1 MKTLEQTFCEQRGD
15 RWRVLHES
23 DAKLKD
29 VVSRVW
35 VAEAD
40 WDALDPSER
49 AQLETVERT
58 TVVWEGRKGWVTAE
72 VTTEV
77 LSVLR
82 EAIRLHVG
90 AAPPKPRTTKP
101 KAPKSH
107 RLTPHPDADP
117 LAQHGMAT
125 VSYLD
130 SEGWH
135 SLGRQPG
142 ENASAWKGRYTA
154 ILGEVSAEL
163 HRVYDGARRCTYDSR
178 DGAP

>member
-1 MKTLEQTFCEQRGD
+1 MKTLEQTFLAALRQG
-15 RWRVLHES
+15 LAGMTLAS
-23 DAKLKD
+23 DATVTTTISKD
-29 VVSRVW
+29 LLRVELTASGKVVAGATVHRGI
-35 VAEAD
+35 EA
-40 WDALDPSER
+40 PKVS
-49 AQLETVERT
+49 AQLELPSPTPAADVSPTPSADAPTV
-58 TVVWEGRKGWVTAE
+58 
-72 VTTEV
+72 
-77 LSVLR
+77 
-82 EAIRLHVG
+82 
-90 AAPPKPRTTKP
+90 PPKPRTTKP